1 MHHARNWHIVYI
13 AFIWLRDSAYTWD
26 STNRSTNSW
35 WHCVASAHQ
44 SNQEKNLP
52 RHFSHHSKML
62 FFSFFPGLDNFILVK
77 CDSNYTDC
85 HHYFKIL
92 EQSLQSQCPIPMTPQ
107 TAGSQGMFDMF
118 SLAQQG
124 TKCNIEFWYNLNIC

>member
-1 MHHARNWHIVYI
+1 
-13 AFIWLRDSAYTWD
+13 
-26 STNRSTNSW
+26 
-35 WHCVASAHQ
+35 
-44 SNQEKNLP
+44 
-52 RHFSHHSKML
+52 ML

-124 TKCNIEFWYNLNIC
+124 TKCNIEF